1 MSGNNK
7 VCSSCKK
14 NIDINDFL
22 YESKTYSTCI
32 TCRNRKSEKRRKNIC
47 EDCGI
52 RANFNYENIKFG
64 IRCSKHK
71 EIGMI
76 DIKHKKCQYT
86 DCKKRPTFNIEGEIC
101 PRFCA
106 DHKEIRMIN
115 LVDKTCEYCKKIPIY
130 NIEGELKGR
139 FCKDHKEIGMINV
152 KNKKSK

>member
-22 YESKTYSTCI
+22 SESKTYFTCV

-47 EDCGI
+47 EECGI
-52 RANFNYENIKFG
+52 RANYNFANIKFG

-76 DIKHKKCQYT
+76 DIHNKRCEYIN
-86 DCKKRPTFNIEGEIC
+86 CKKQPTYNNEGEIKA
-101 PRFCA
+101 RFCNE
-106 DHKEIRMIN
+106 DR
-115 LVDKTCEYCKKIPIY
+115 
-130 NIEGELKGR
+130 
-139 FCKDHKEIGMINV
+139 
-152 KNKKSK
+152 KSVV